1 MPMRSMTMVT
11 LALLVTGGLLLA
23 QERSL
28 TLPPG
33 GNPHL
38 GDRESIRTGMGLF
51 RARCADCHG
60 LDATGYR
67 GPDLV
72 ALVAGGVSD
81 ERLFQTIRKGVP
93 GTEMPSTEA
102 PDNDL
107 LLIIAYLHS
116 VGTVSAPETPVGN
129 VDNGAKLFSSQCAS
143 CHRVAGKGGRIGPDL
158 TRVGIA
164 RSRTVL
170 VREIRTPSEVIAP
183 NFETVTLVTKDG
195 QRIRGVKKAE
205 DVFSIQVMDTR
216 ERIQGYLKSSLQ
228 EVVYEKNS
236 LMPTYA
242 AAQLPNRDLTDL
254 LGSLT
259 SLRGDPPTAAASTP
273 GAAAPATLTI
283 TSQDLI
289 NGLKEPTR
297 WLTYSGD
304 YSGNRH
310 SPLTQITPENVD
322 RLTAQWTFQTG

>member
-1 MPMRSMTMVT
+1 MMPTRSMVMVT
-11 LALLVTGGLLLA
+11 LGCLVTGGLLLA
-23 QERSL
+23 QEQRPDRSL

-38 GDRESIRTGMGLF
+38 GKPDSIRSGMALY
-51 RARCADCHG
+51 RIRCADCHG
-60 LDATGYR
+60 LDASGYR
-67 GPDLV
+67 GPDLKT
-72 ALVAGGVSD
+72 LVAGGVSD

-129 VDNGAKLFSSQCAS
+129 VDNGAKLFSAQCAS
-143 CHRVAGKGGRIGPDL
+143 CHRVGGKGGRIGPDL

-183 NFETVTLVTKDG
+183 NYETVTLVTKDG
-195 QRIRGVKKAE
+195 QRIRGAKKNE

-216 ERIQGYLKSSLQ
+216 ERIQGYLKSNLQ
-228 EVVYEKNS
+228 DVVYEKVS
-236 LMPTYA
+236 LMPEYGPA
-242 AAQLPNRDLTDL
+242 RLSDKDLNDL
-254 LGSLT
+254 VGYLST
-259 SLRGDPPTAAASTP
+259 LRGSEMAV
-273 GAAAPATLTI
+273 
-283 TSQDLI
+283 
-289 NGLKEPTR
+289 R
-297 WLTYSGD
+297 
-304 YSGNRH
+304 
-310 SPLTQITPENVD
+310 
-322 RLTAQWTFQTG
+322 